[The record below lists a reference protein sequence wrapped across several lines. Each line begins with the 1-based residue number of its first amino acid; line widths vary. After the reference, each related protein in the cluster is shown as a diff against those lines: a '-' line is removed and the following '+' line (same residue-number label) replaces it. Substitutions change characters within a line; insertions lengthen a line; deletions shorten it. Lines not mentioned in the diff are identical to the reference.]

1 MAIDDFQND
10 INIDISVQRPSR
22 HLSTTNELTTCKL
35 SAIIMTVNT
44 LTSRDQLYRLQ
55 HIKILLNYNK
65 TEHFIEDNNNMIQ
78 YENTEH
84 FDVELHPKVKW
95 TLS

>member
-1 MAIDDFQND
+1 
-10 INIDISVQRPSR
+10 
-22 HLSTTNELTTCKL
+22 
-35 SAIIMTVNT
+35 MTVNT